1 MDPSLL
7 SYYNRELQHIREMGG
22 EFAKAFPKIA
32 GRLGLSGF
40 DCADPYV
47 ERLLEGFA
55 FLAARVQLK
64 VDAEFP
70 RFSQHLLEMVYP
82 HYLMPTPSMVVVQ
95 VLPDLTEASLA
106 DGFTI
111 PRETPLRSLIGKGEQ
126 TACEYRTAHEITL
139 WPLEIVEA
147 EYLAG
152 AGAVTHWGVPNKKGL
167 KAGIRIRLRAT
178 AGLKFNQLALN
189 ELQIFLRGSGG
200 VPVQL
205 YEQLIGNTIAVAV
218 LPSKQPASWLEML
231 EASSVRQIGYGDDQA
246 LLPFD
251 GRTFQGYRLLQEY
264 FTFPQRYLFVELT
277 GLHNSV
283 RKCEENELD
292 IIYLFNR
299 TDHHLID
306 AIDSSQFALFCTPAV
321 NLFPKRTDRIHL
333 SQKTNEYHI
342 VPDRA
347 RPLDYEVCTVTE
359 VVGYGTSS
367 QQEKEFLP
375 FYGLK
380 DVFGRRKYDAYYT
393 LHREQRMLSAQQRR
407 QGPRSSYIGS
417 EVYLALVDTE
427 EAPFKSSLKQ
437 LALKTLCT
445 NRDLPL
451 HMPLNTGKTHFTIQ
465 SGAPVDSVKCIAG
478 PTKPRPSVAKKDT
491 AWKLIS
497 HLSLNYLSL
506 IDSDKNQGAA
516 ALRQLLMLYGDN
528 ADTAIRKQIDGILSV
543 RSQRI
548 VRRIDLAGPITFGR
562 GLEIDVHCDESAF
575 AGSGIF
581 LLGAVLEKFFAG
593 YTSINSFTETVIS
606 ALDRGEVMR
615 WPTQIGKRHII

>member
-40 DCADPYV
+40 ECADPYV

-70 RFSQHLLEMVYP
+70 RFTQHLLEMVYP
-82 HYLMPTPSMVVVQ
+82 HYLMPTPSMMIVQ
-95 VLPDLTEASLA
+95 LFPDLTEGSLVE
-106 DGFTI
+106 GFKI
-111 PRETPLRSLIGKGEQ
+111 PRATSLRSLIGKNEQ
-126 TACEYRTAHEITL
+126 TACEYRTAHELTL
-139 WPLEIVEA
+139 WPLQIVEA

-189 ELQIFLRGSGG
+189 ELQIFLRGSGA

-205 YEQLIGNTIAVAV
+205 YEQLVGNTIAVAV
-218 LPSKQPASWLEML
+218 LPTKQPLSWIELL
-231 EASSVRQIGYGDDQA
+231 EASSVRRVGFSDEQA
-246 LLPFD
+246 LLPFN

-264 FTFPQRYLFVELT
+264 FAFPERYLFTELT
-277 GLHNSV
+277 DLHESV
-283 RKCEENELD
+283 RKCEENEID
-292 IIYLFNR
+292 IIYLLNR
-299 TDHHLID
+299 TNQRLID
-306 AIDSSQFALFCTPAV
+306 AIDSSQFALFCTPAI
-321 NLFPKRTDRIHL
+321 NLFPKRPDRIHL
-333 SQKTNEYHI
+333 NHQTNEYHI

-367 QQEKEFLP
+367 QQEQEFFP
-375 FYGLK
+375 FYGFK
-380 DVFGRRKYDAYYT
+380 DVFGDRETDAYYT
-393 LHREQRMLSAQQRR
+393 LHREQRMLPTMQRR
-407 QGPRSSYIGS
+407 KSPRSSYIGS
-417 EVYLALVDTE
+417 EVYIALVDTE
-427 EAPFKSSLKQ
+427 EAPFKTNLKQ

-451 HMPLNTGKTHFTIQ
+451 QMPLNTGKTDFIIE
-465 SGAPVDSVKCIAG
+465 SGAPVDTVKCIAG
-478 PTKPRPSVAKKDT
+478 PTWPRPSIAKKDT

-506 IDSDKNQGAA
+506 IDSDNNQGAA
-516 ALRQLLMLYGDN
+516 ALRQMLMLYANN
-528 ADTAIRKQIDGILSV
+528 ADRAVRKQIDGILSI
-543 RSQRI
+543 RSQHV

-562 GLEIDVHCDESAF
+562 GLEIDIHCDEAAF
-575 AGSGIF
+575 EGSGIF
-581 LLGAVLEKFFAG
+581 LLGAVLEQFFAG

-615 WPTQIGKRHII
+615 WPTRIGKRHIL